1 MPGNGHYIAI
11 GLNGYDPVA
20 YESNGF
26 LTGPENDAR
35 DMASIAEG
43 LGYSGAPPLLTEAAT
58 AVAVLDELRQAAAK
72 AEPGDLVLVTY
83 SGHGSFVPDNNGD
96 EPDASE
102 ETWCLYDRQLLDDEL
117 HAAWANFKAGVRIFV
132 LSDSC
137 HSGTVF
143 KSIFAE
149 RKGRRIDL
157 RSDVDWALALQYAS
171 EPPSPAATGEA
182 LTKRRKSL
190 SPLHA
195 NRNYKK
201 NQEMYDQLQKEAGHA
216 LNAAGG
222 VEASVIHISACQ
234 DDEKAQD
241 GYPNSDFTA
250 ALKIVWAGGTFN
262 GTYREFCEAIKDAGL
277 DQSQNPNY
285 ETTGAPN
292 AAFENSTP
300 FSL

>member
-1 MPGNGHYIAI
+1 MPGNGHYITI
-11 GLNGYDPVA
+11 GLNSYDPVA

-26 LTGPENDAR
+26 LHGPENDAR
-35 DMASIAEG
+35 DMATIAKG

-58 AVAVLDELRQAAAK
+58 SVAVLDELRQAAAK

-83 SGHGSFVPDNNGD
+83 SGHGGFVPDKTGD
-96 EPDASE
+96 EPDASD

-137 HSGTVF
+137 HSGTSL

-149 RKGRRIDL
+149 RKGRRINL
-157 RSDVDWALALQYAS
+157 RSDADLADAFQWASQLPPPATAPGTIPHKTKALSSLVAS
-171 EPPSPAATGEA
+171 
-182 LTKRRKSL
+182 
-190 SPLHA
+190 
-195 NRNYKK
+195 RNYRK
-201 NQEMYDQLQKEAGHA
+201 NQGMYDQLQIEAGRA
-216 LNAAGG
+216 LKAAGG
-222 VEASVIHISACQ
+222 VKASAILISACQ
-234 DDEKAQD
+234 DYEEAKD
-241 GYPNSDFTA
+241 GDPNSDFTA

-262 GTYREFCEAIKDAGL
+262 GTYRDFCEAIKDAGL
-277 DQSQNPNY
+277 DPSQNPNY
-285 ETTGAPN
+285 ETAGAPN